1 MMKLFP
7 PCFYSSVLFSC
18 MMPDGSGFA
27 VTAQLTI
34 VTPVDLDMILLR
46 VGGVID

>member
-1 MMKLFP
+1 MLLR
-7 PCFYSSVLFSC
+7 FYRSVLFSC
-18 MMPDGSGFA
+18 MTPDGSGFA

-46 VGGVID
+46 VRGVID

>member
-1 MMKLFP
+1 MT
-7 PCFYSSVLFSC
+7 
-18 MMPDGSGFA
+18 PDGSTGFA